1 MENGLIDFLQ
11 LCVLCSF
18 LVSISINR
26 LDGRMKNIL
35 LTFTNDSIPVETNKT
50 KKQMKG
56 QEFAI
61 VFLSRRNYSNENRPQ
76 LN

>member
-1 MENGLIDFLQ
+1 MENGLIDFPQ

-50 KKQMKG
+50 K
-56 QEFAI
+56 
-61 VFLSRRNYSNENRPQ
+61 SRRKDKNLQ
-76 LN
+76 LFF

>member
-1 MENGLIDFLQ
+1 MENELIDFLQ

-50 KKQMKG
+50 K
-56 QEFAI
+56 
-61 VFLSRRNYSNENRPQ
+61 SRRKDKNLQ
-76 LN
+76 LFF

>member
-50 KKQMKG
+50 K
-56 QEFAI
+56 
-61 VFLSRRNYSNENRPQ
+61 SRRKDKNLQ
-76 LN
+76 LFF